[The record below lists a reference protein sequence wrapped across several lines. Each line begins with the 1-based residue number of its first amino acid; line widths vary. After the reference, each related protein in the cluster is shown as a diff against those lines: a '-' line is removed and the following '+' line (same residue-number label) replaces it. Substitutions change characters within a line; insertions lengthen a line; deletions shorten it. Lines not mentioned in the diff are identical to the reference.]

1 MKTRTL
7 CTVILQEILTMKEIE
22 TLFLIKKTLERL
34 YFDGCDS
41 LTELT
46 KSILFLQD
54 YCSSAATTNSTQQ
67 KVLNLAIT
75 AGNTLCA

>member
-22 TLFLIKKTLERL
+22 TLFLIKKTFERL
-34 YFDGCDS
+34 YFDGYDS

-46 KSILFLQD
+46 KSILFIQD
-54 YCSSAATTNSTQQ
+54 YCSSAATANNTQQ
-67 KVLNLAIT
+67 KVLHLAVT
-75 AGNTLCA
+75 AGNN